1 MINLAIIEDNA
12 QYLATLRQYISRFG
26 EEHTQ
31 EFHLATYVSIE
42 DFLLPRSESYDIV
55 FFDIE
60 LPGMN
65 GMEGAK
71 RFRQMDS
78 DAVIIFVTNLSKYAV
93 NGYEVDAM
101 DYMLKPVSYN
111 NLALKLQKA
120 IQRIEKKQHKTL
132 TLRSRD
138 GIYKLRSKDIYF
150 IESTGHNLTF
160 HTDDGDVTVTGSL
173 SDYEEELKGHSFS
186 RCDRC
191 YLVNMQ
197 AIAKTDGTF
206 ITLRNGAEITISRR
220 KKKDFLSDFTQYIGG

>member
-1 MINLAIIEDNA
+1 MIHLAIIEDNA
-12 QYLATLRQYISRFG
+12 QYLMTLRQYITRYG
-26 EEHTQ
+26 EEHGLS
-31 EFHLATYVSIE
+31 FHIVAYTNIE

-65 GMEGAK
+65 GMDGAK

-120 IQRIEKKQHKTL
+120 LQRIEKKQYKTL
-132 TLRSRD
+132 ALHSRE
-138 GIYKLRSKDIYF
+138 GIYKLRSSDIFF
-150 IESTGHNLTF
+150 IESSGHNLTF
-160 HTDDGDVTVTGSL
+160 HTDSGDITVTGSL
-173 SDYEEELKGHSFS
+173 SDYEEELKANFFS

-197 AIAKTDGTF
+197 AIAKTDGT
-206 ITLRNGAEITISRR
+206 IVTLRNGAEITISRR
-220 KKKDFLSDFTQYIGG
+220 KKKDFLNDFTQYLGR